1 MKIKYEDIV
10 SQLTSSYYMK
20 EPTFN
25 DFVNI
30 LERINQFI
38 NNGDDVFDIDL
49 LLDVE
54 GVYEIL
60 SLHFQQFTLI
70 KYLMTIVRICELDY
84 EFDESVIFNYRDI
97 QIQLVKLKKIFYS
110 NKVKC
115 QKTQTANAT
124 ININ

>member
-1 MKIKYEDIV
+1 
-10 SQLTSSYYMK
+10 
-20 EPTFN
+20 
-25 DFVNI
+25 
-30 LERINQFI
+30 
-38 NNGDDVFDIDL
+38 
-49 LLDVE
+49 
-54 GVYEIL
+54 
-60 SLHFQQFTLI
+60 
-70 KYLMTIVRICELDY
+70 MTIVRICELDY